1 MSDTRAPAYPEIAR
15 LIPHA
20 EPMRLL
26 SRVLD
31 HDAESTTCLVEPD
44 DHVLFHDA
52 DGRVPTWLGIEY
64 MAQCIAA
71 HAGLEVA
78 ERGSPP
84 RIGYLLGS
92 RSVRFHSASLPASA
106 PIEVSARHLRGRPG
120 LGAMSFACEVVARGG
135 AERRELVAEGTLNVA
150 LAPAPTD
157 AESKA
162 SP

>member
-1 MSDTRAPAYPEIAR
+1 MSDGAAPSYPKISE

-20 EPMRLL
+20 EPMRLI
-26 SRVLD
+26 SRVLE
-31 HDAESTTCLVEPD
+31 HDAESTLCLVEPE
-44 DHVLFHDA
+44 DHVLFQDA
-52 DGRVPTWLGIEY
+52 DGRVPAWLGVEY

-78 ERGSPP
+78 ERGAPP

-92 RSVRFHSASLPASA
+92 RSVRFHRATLPEGAR
-106 PIEVSARHLRGRPG
+106 IEVAARHVRGRPG
-120 LGAMSFACEVVARGG
+120 LGAMSFACEVVARAG

-150 LAPAPTD
+150 LAPVD
-157 AESKA
+157 AGAEPKA